1 MFYGYGRNNSLG
13 VFLFLFFIKFEI
25 REKHELWI
33 LSNTDTYIMN
43 YLENAEDINL
53 PYFCISVGIAKWEL
67 SEDSNFEYSR
77 MQRNSLGGGI

>member
-1 MFYGYGRNNSLG
+1 MDMAETIPLG

-33 LSNTDTYIMN
+33 LSKTDTYIMN

-53 PYFCISVGIAKWEL
+53 SYFCISVGIAKWEL
-67 SEDSNFEYSR
+67 SGDSNFEYSR
-77 MQRNSLGGGI
+77 MHRNSLGGGI